1 MLILSRKELFILF
14 FLSAKLFTIF
24 ILSFVFIK
32 LIIRYAPSLGL
43 IDIPNHRSH
52 HKEVTPRGAGIG
64 MILAIVATDVLFWN
78 EIVFT
83 HLISFIAIFL
93 IFAVGILDDHRD
105 TTPKT
110 KFLAIIVAVLLLYV
124 DGLRIDSLGVIFGI
138 DFDLGW
144 LAIPYTIFAIA
155 GLTNAMNLADGL
167 DGLAAGMGI
176 AILSAFAVIGFE
188 NHDPFLIYLS
198 LSLITA
204 MSAFLLFN
212 WNPAKIFMGD
222 SGSLTLGF
230 VIGILWIKALPY
242 IQPTVILF
250 LAAIPVM
257 DTLIVMIRRKR
268 TGKSMFSPDK
278 LHMHHLL
285 LNFFSGNV
293 KKTVTFIVLLQAFYS
308 ILGYELSTYPHQRY
322 IIIFFLL
329 NLAILYILLT
339 AMIRKQQPF
348 ALRKR
353 KKKTNRPKN

>member
-1 MLILSRKELFILF
+1 MDTLLL
-14 FLSAKLFTIF
+14 
-24 ILSFVFIK
+24 IK
-32 LIIRYAPSLGL
+32 LVIVFGASLFLIKLLIRYAPTLGL
-43 IDIPNHRSH
+43 VDIPNHRSVH
-52 HKEVTPRGAGIG
+52 QNVTPRGAGIA
-64 MILAIVATDVLFWN
+64 MMLAIILSDVLLWN

-93 IFAVGILDDHRD
+93 IFAVGVLDDHRD

-110 KFLAIIVAVLLLYV
+110 KFFVIIVAILLLYM
-124 DGLRIDSLGVIFGI
+124 DGLCIDSLGTIFGI

-144 LAIPYTIFAIA
+144 FAIPYTIFAIA

-176 AILSAFAVIGFE
+176 VILSAFAVIGFE

-198 LSLITA
+198 LSFMTA

-230 VIGILWIKALPY
+230 VIGVLWIKALPY

-268 TGKSMFSPDK
+268 NGKSMFSADK
-278 LHMHHLL
+278 FHMHHLL
-285 LNFFSGNV
+285 LGFFNGNV
-293 KKTVTFIVLLQAFYS
+293 KKTVIFIVLLQAFYS
-308 ILGYELSTYPHQRY
+308 ILGYNLSNYPNQRY

-329 NLAILYILLT
+329 NLAILYILLN
-339 AMIRKQQPF
+339 AMISKQHPF

-353 KKKTNRPKN
+353 HKKNKSFK

>member
-1 MLILSRKELFILF
+1 MIDTLLIGKMVIIFGVSLFL
-14 FLSAKLFTIF
+14 
-24 ILSFVFIK
+24 IK
-32 LIIRYAPSLGL
+32 LLIRYAPILGL
-43 IDIPNHRSH
+43 VDIPNHRSVH
-52 HKEVTPRGAGIG
+52 QNVTPRGAGIA
-64 MILAIVATDVLFWN
+64 MILAIILSDVLFWN

-83 HLISFIAIFL
+83 HLISFIAIFF
-93 IFAVGILDDHRD
+93 IFAVGVLDDHRD

-110 KFLAIIVAVLLLYV
+110 KFVVIIVAVLLLYA
-124 DGLRIDSLGVIFGI
+124 DGLCIDSLGVIFGI
-138 DFDLGW
+138 EFDLGW
-144 LAIPYTIFAIA
+144 FAIPYTIFAIA

-176 AILSAFAVIGFE
+176 VILSAFALIGFE
-188 NHDPFLIYLS
+188 HHDLFLIYLS
-198 LSLITA
+198 LSFITA

-222 SGSLTLGF
+222 SGSLTVGF
-230 VIGILWIKALPY
+230 VIGVLWIKALPY

-268 TGKSMFSPDK
+268 NGKSMFSPDK
-278 LHMHHLL
+278 LHMHHILL
-285 LNFFSGNV
+285 HFFNGNV
-293 KKTVTFIVLLQAFYS
+293 KKTVLFIVLLQLFYS

-329 NLAILYILLT
+329 NLAMLYILLN
-339 AMIRKQQPF
+339 AMINKQHPF

-353 KKKTNRPKN
+353 LKKNKSSK

>member
-1 MLILSRKELFILF
+1 MIDTLLIGKIVITFAVSLF
-14 FLSAKLFTIF
+14 
-24 ILSFVFIK
+24 FIK
-32 LIIRYAPSLGL
+32 LLIRYASTLGL
-43 IDIPNHRSH
+43 VDVPNHRSVH
-52 HKEVTPRGAGIG
+52 QNVTPRGAGIA
-64 MILAIVATDVLFWN
+64 MMLAIILSDVLFWN

-93 IFAVGILDDHRD
+93 IFTVGVLDDHRD

-110 KFLAIIVAVLLLYV
+110 KFFVMIIAVLLLYY
-124 DGLRIDSLGVIFGI
+124 DGLCIDSLGVIFGI
-138 DFDLGW
+138 HFDLGW
-144 LAIPYTIFAIA
+144 LALPYTIFAVA

-176 AILSAFAVIGFE
+176 VILTAFAVIGFE
-188 NHDPFLIYLS
+188 HHDPFISGLS
-198 LSLITA
+198 LSMITA
-204 MSAFLLFN
+204 LSAFLLFN

-230 VIGILWIKALPY
+230 VIAVLWIKALPY

-268 TGKSMFSPDK
+268 NGKSMFSADK

-285 LNFFSGNV
+285 LNFFNGNV
-293 KKTVTFIVLLQAFYS
+293 KKTVIFIVLLQAFYS
-308 ILGYELSTYPHQRY
+308 ILGYELGNYPHQRY

-329 NLAILYILLT
+329 NLVILYILLN
-339 AMIRKQQPF
+339 AMIIKQHPF

-353 KKKTNRPKN
+353 LKKNK

>member
-1 MLILSRKELFILF
+1 MIDTLLLYKLALIFLVTLSLIP
-14 FLSAKLFTIF
+14 
-24 ILSFVFIK
+24 
-32 LIIRYAPSLGL
+32 LIIRYAPQLGL
-43 IDIPNHRSH
+43 VDIPNHRSVH
-52 HKEVTPRGAGIG
+52 QKVTPRGAGIA
-64 MILAIVATDVLFWN
+64 MILAIILSDLLFWN

-83 HLISFIAIFL
+83 NLISFVAIFL
-93 IFAVGILDDHRD
+93 IFAVGVLDDHRD
-105 TTPKT
+105 TAPKT
-110 KFLAIIVAVLLLYV
+110 KFFVIIISVFLLYY
-124 DGLRIDSLGVIFGI
+124 DGLCIDSLGVIFGI
-138 DFDLGW
+138 KFDLGW
-144 LAIPYTIFAIA
+144 FAIPYTIFAVA

-188 NHDPFLIYLS
+188 NHDPFILYLS
-198 LSLITA
+198 LSFITA

-230 VIGILWIKALPY
+230 VIGVLWIKALPY

-268 TGKSMFSPDK
+268 NGKSMFSADK

-285 LNFFSGNV
+285 LRFFNGNV
-293 KKTVTFIVLLQAFYS
+293 KTTVIFIVLLQAFYS
-308 ILGYELSTYPHQRY
+308 ILGYELSDYPHQRY

-329 NLAILYILLT
+329 NLAILYILLS
-339 AMIRKQQPF
+339 AMITKQHPF
-348 ALRKR
+348 ASRKR
-353 KKKTNRPKN
+353 KKKNK

>member
-1 MLILSRKELFILF
+1 MTVSLIL
-14 FLSAKLFTIF
+14 
-24 ILSFVFIK
+24 
-32 LIIRYAPSLGL
+32 LIIRFAPRLGL
-43 IDIPNHRSH
+43 VDVPNHRSVH
-52 HKEVTPRGAGIG
+52 QKVTPRGAGIAI
-64 MILAIVATDVLFWN
+64 ILAIIISDLLFWN

-93 IFAVGILDDHRD
+93 IFAVGVLDDHRD

-110 KFLAIIVAVLLLYV
+110 KFFVIIIAVLLLYY
-124 DGLRIDSLGVIFGI
+124 DGLCIYSLGVIFGI

-144 LAIPYTIFAIA
+144 LALPYTIFAVA

-176 AILSAFAVIGFE
+176 VILSAFAVIGLE
-188 NHDPFLIYLS
+188 HHDPFLIYLS
-198 LSLITA
+198 LSFITA

-230 VIGILWIKALPY
+230 VIGVLWIKALPY

-268 TGKSMFSPDK
+268 NGKSMFAPDK
-278 LHMHHLL
+278 LHIHHLL
-285 LNFFSGNV
+285 LNFFNGNV
-293 KKTVTFIVLLQAFYS
+293 KKTVIFIVLLQAFYS
-308 ILGYELSTYPHQRY
+308 ILGYELSNYPHQRS

-329 NLAILYILLT
+329 NLAILYILLN
-339 AMIRKQQPF
+339 AMISKQHPF

-353 KKKTNRPKN
+353 HKKNK

>member
-1 MLILSRKELFILF
+1 VIDTLLIGKIVFIFGMSLF
-14 FLSAKLFTIF
+14 
-24 ILSFVFIK
+24 FIK
-32 LIIRYAPSLGL
+32 LLIRFAPTLGL
-43 IDIPNHRSH
+43 VDIPNHRSVH
-52 HKEVTPRGAGIG
+52 QKVTPRGAGIA
-64 MILAIVATDVLFWN
+64 MMLAIVLSDVLFWN
-78 EIVFT
+78 EIIFT

-93 IFAVGILDDHRD
+93 IFVVGVLDDHRD

-110 KFLAIIVAVLLLYV
+110 KFFVIIVAVLLLYV
-124 DGLRIDSLGVIFGI
+124 DGLCINSLGVIFGI

-144 LAIPYTIFAIA
+144 LALPYTIFAVA

-188 NHDPFLIYLS
+188 YHDPFILYLS
-198 LSLITA
+198 LSFITA

-222 SGSLTLGF
+222 SGSLTVGF
-230 VIGILWIKALPY
+230 VIGVLWIKALPY

-268 TGKSMFSPDK
+268 TGKSMFAPDK
-278 LHMHHLL
+278 FHMHHLL
-285 LNFFSGNV
+285 LNFFNGNV
-293 KKTVTFIVLLQAFYS
+293 KKTVIFIVLLQAFYS

-329 NLAILYILLT
+329 NLAILYILLN
-339 AMIRKQQPF
+339 AMISKQHPF

-353 KKKTNRPKN
+353 KKKTNRPKH